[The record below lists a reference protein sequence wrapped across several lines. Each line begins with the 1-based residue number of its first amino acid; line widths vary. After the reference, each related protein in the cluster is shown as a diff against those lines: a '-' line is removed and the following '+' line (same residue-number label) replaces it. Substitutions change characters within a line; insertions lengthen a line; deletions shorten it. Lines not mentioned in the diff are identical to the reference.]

1 MNGKIN
7 GYSKQELIQNLRSLR
22 LETEGNKSVLIK
34 RLKNFYRKT
43 LLNVAGV
50 QEQNEKGKIRFVF
63 HYYVVIDFEATC
75 ELIKSPEF
83 Q

>member
-7 GYSKQELIQNLRSLR
+7 SYSKLELVQNLKSLR
-22 LETEGNKSVLIK
+22 LDTEGNKNVLAR
-34 RLKNFYRKT
+34 RLKDFYKRT

-50 QEQNEKGKIRFVF
+50 QEQNENGRIKFVF

-75 ELIKSPEF
+75 ELIKSSEF

>member
-7 GYSKQELIQNLRSLR
+7 SYSKMELIQNLKSLR
-22 LETEGNKSVLIK
+22 LETEGNKSVLIR
-34 RLKNFYRKT
+34 RLKNFYRRT

-50 QEQNEKGKIRFVF
+50 QEQNENGKIRFVF
-63 HYYVVIDFEATC
+63 HYYVVIDYEATC
-75 ELIKSPEF
+75 ELVKTSEF